1 MKPVPNGPVSPFV
14 VPFKNRGSL
23 RKRINRIYMRAA
35 NSDENKEIS
44 GSNSEVRGTKLCRD
58 AEYTRR
64 YAKGELVNAKQQRN

>member
-1 MKPVPNGPVSPFV
+1 
-14 VPFKNRGSL
+14 
-23 RKRINRIYMRAA
+23 MRAA